1 MRLHSSQITGSL
13 TVSGSIVP
21 DGSGSWDLGS
31 ESHPWRDL
39 HILSSSIKIYSDKEE
54 VGRLQLGAN
63 NDLEFFDVRGLT
75 KTQKRTFT
83 VAQIRA
89 NATRKDFRGAS
100 SGKADSVIRVGIFS
114 VNEIKMLKLSNGT
127 EIINWGKIKRK
138 AKETIT
144 IQPGDKIMVTYG
156 AISKSVTGSFYGFD
170 NGEISIQ
177 KFDKDQKA
185 FYTIIPANLVAK
197 IIVLQIKSGEYD
209 SNYLM
214 TGAASCGIIM
224 GVLATLDS
232 YDSGAVLPLAGCG
245 AITGGL
251 GGLVLDIEKQR
262 KFNDSNEYTLLGKD
276 AWYIDN
282 HDIK

>member
-1 MRLHSSQITGSL
+1 MNKTRTFLLSGLATVMVMIALVQTGTIRFNDGLLFAQFERNALILKRELVVNSLVIGQEKQDVLKLKNGSTYNGEFVKIESGNVLFKPEGAFGSQ
-13 TVSGSIVP
+13 
-21 DGSGSWDLGS
+21 
-31 ESHPWRDL
+31 R
-39 HILSSSIKIYSDKEE
+39 IKI
-54 VGRLQLGAN
+54 
-63 NDLEFFDVRGLT
+63 
-75 KTQKRTFT
+75 
-83 VAQIRA
+83 
-89 NATRKDFRGAS
+89 
-100 SGKADSVIRVGIFS
+100 
-114 VNEIKMLKLSNGT
+114 NEIKMLKLSDGT
-127 EIINWGKIKRK
+127 EIIKIGNIKRK

-144 IQPGDKIMVTYG
+144 IQPGDKIIVTYDTTNL
-156 AISKSVTGSFYGFD
+156 KSLPGSFYGFD

-177 KFDKDQKA
+177 RFDKDQKE
-185 FYTIIPANLVAK
+185 FFTIIPAQLVAK

-209 SNYLM
+209 TNYLM

-232 YDSGAVLPLAGCG
+232 YDSDAVLPLAGCG

>member
-1 MRLHSSQITGSL
+1 MNKTRTFLLSGLATVMVMIALVQTGTIRFNDGLLFAQFERNALILKRELVVNSPVIGQEKQDVL
-13 TVSGSIVP
+13 KLKNGSTYNGEFVKIESGNV
-21 DGSGSWDLGS
+21 LFK
-31 ESHPWRDL
+31 
-39 HILSSSIKIYSDKEE
+39 IKISYE
-54 VGRLQLGAN
+54 GA
-63 NDLEFFDVRGLT
+63 FGP
-75 KTQKRTFT
+75 Q
-83 VAQIRA
+83 
-89 NATRKDFRGAS
+89 
-100 SGKADSVIRVGIFS
+100 RVKI
-114 VNEIKMLKLSNGT
+114 NEIKMLKLSDGT
-127 EIINWGKIKRK
+127 EIIKSGRIKRK
-138 AKETIT
+138 ANETIT

-156 AISKSVTGSFYGFD
+156 TISTSVTGSFYGFD

-177 KFDKDQKA
+177 RFDKDQKE
-185 FYTIIPANLVAK
+185 FFTIIPAQLVAK

-209 SNYLM
+209 TNYLM

-232 YDSGAVLPLAGCG
+232 YDSDAVLPLAGCG

>member
-1 MRLHSSQITGSL
+1 MNKTRTFLLSGLATVMVMIALVQTGTIRFNDGLLFAQFERNALILKRELVVNSPVIGQEKQDVL
-13 TVSGSIVP
+13 KLKNGSTYNGEFVKIESGNV
-21 DGSGSWDLGS
+21 LFK
-31 ESHPWRDL
+31 
-39 HILSSSIKIYSDKEE
+39 IKISYE
-54 VGRLQLGAN
+54 GA
-63 NDLEFFDVRGLT
+63 FGPQRF
-75 KTQKRTFT
+75 K
-83 VAQIRA
+83 I
-89 NATRKDFRGAS
+89 
-100 SGKADSVIRVGIFS
+100 
-114 VNEIKMLKLSNGT
+114 NEIKMLKLSDGT
-127 EIINWGKIKRK
+127 VIIKNGKIKRK

-177 KFDKDQKA
+177 KFDKDQKE
-185 FYTIIPANLVAK
+185 FFTIIPAHLVAN

>member
-1 MRLHSSQITGSL
+1 MNKTRTFLLSGLATVMVMIALVQTGTIRFNDGLLFAQFERNALILKRELVVNSPVIGQEKQDVL
-13 TVSGSIVP
+13 KLKNGSTYNGEFVKIESGNVLFKPEGAIGP
-21 DGSGSWDLGS
+21 L
-31 ESHPWRDL
+31 R
-39 HILSSSIKIYSDKEE
+39 IKI
-54 VGRLQLGAN
+54 
-63 NDLEFFDVRGLT
+63 
-75 KTQKRTFT
+75 
-83 VAQIRA
+83 
-89 NATRKDFRGAS
+89 
-100 SGKADSVIRVGIFS
+100 
-114 VNEIKMLKLSNGT
+114 NEIKMLKLSNGT

-144 IQPGDKIMVTYG
+144 IQAGDKIMVTYDT
-156 AISKSVTGSFYGFD
+156 ISKSVTGLFYGFD

-185 FYTIIPANLVAK
+185 FYTIIPAHLVAN

>member
-1 MRLHSSQITGSL
+1 M
-13 TVSGSIVP
+13 
-21 DGSGSWDLGS
+21 
-31 ESHPWRDL
+31 
-39 HILSSSIKIYSDKEE
+39 
-54 VGRLQLGAN
+54 N
-63 NDLEFFDVRGLT
+63 
-75 KTQKRTFT
+75 KTRTFLLSGLAT
-83 VAQIRA
+83 VMVMIALVQTGTIRFNDGLLFAQFER
-89 NATRKDFRGAS
+89 NALILKRELVVNSPVIGQEKQDVLKLTNGSTYNGEFVKIESGNVLFKPEGAF
-100 SGKADSVIRVGIFS
+100 GPQRVKINI
-114 VNEIKMLKLSNGT
+114 NEIKMLKLSNGT

-224 GVLATLDS
+224 GVLAILDS

-282 HDIK
+282 QDIK

>member
-1 MRLHSSQITGSL
+1 LVVNSPVIGQEKQDVLKLKNGS
-13 TVSGSIVP
+13 TYNGEFVKIESGNV
-21 DGSGSWDLGS
+21 LF
-31 ESHPWRDL
+31 
-39 HILSSSIKIYSDKEE
+39 KISYE
-54 VGRLQLGAN
+54 GA
-63 NDLEFFDVRGLT
+63 FGP
-75 KTQKRTFT
+75 Q
-83 VAQIRA
+83 
-89 NATRKDFRGAS
+89 
-100 SGKADSVIRVGIFS
+100 RVKI
-114 VNEIKMLKLSNGT
+114 NEIKMLKLSDGT
-127 EIINWGKIKRK
+127 EIIKNGKIKRK

-177 KFDKDQKA
+177 KFDKDQKE
-185 FYTIIPANLVAK
+185 FFTIIPAHLVAN
-197 IIVLQIKSGEYD
+197 IIVLQIKSGQYV

-232 YDSGAVLPLAGCG
+232 YDAGVVITMAGCG

-251 GGLVLDIEKQR
+251 GGSVLDYIEKQ
-262 KFNDSNEYTLLGKD
+262 KAFKDAKYTLLGKD